1 MFLSSLNNSWITHL
15 AGFYK
20 FESSQGVHLTS
31 MNALAKINK
40 QRTEKKRKRS
50 CMKFCNG
57 KARLWRNHRSCSQA
71 LSYQTLSTAIILA
84 RARVE
89 NWLLYLLQDI
99 TARW

>member
-57 KARLWRNHRSCSQA
+57 KARLWPS
-71 LSYQTLSTAIILA
+71 
-84 RARVE
+84 V
-89 NWLLYLLQDI
+89 LLTGIKLPNTQYGDYSS
-99 TARW
+99 